1 MSELNFVPEGLSL
14 PQTADACRTRLV
26 SLQAEVASIR
36 LQIATTDIRRQTEK
50 KALDASA
57 FHRAKTALR
66 LKQYEL
72 GLVSAQL
79 AKLAQGSLRGAF
91 KDTLIELVR
100 EQFDDRQWSQLVSR
114 AKAAHQFTGEHHG

>member
-1 MSELNFVPEGLSL
+1 MSELNIAPVESSL
-14 PQTADACRTRLV
+14 PQTAEACRSRLAT
-26 SLQAEVASIR
+26 LQSEVASIR
-36 LQIATTDIRRQTEK
+36 IQIATTDIRRQTEK

-66 LKQYEL
+66 LKQYEI

-79 AKLAQGSLRGAF
+79 AKLAHASPRGAF

-100 EQFDDRQWSQLVSR
+100 EQFDDKQWSQIVSR
-114 AKAAHQFTGEHHG
+114 AKAVHHLAGEQHG

>member
-1 MSELNFVPEGLSL
+1 MSELNIAPVESSL
-14 PQTADACRTRLV
+14 PQTAEACRNRLV

-36 LQIATTDIRRQTEK
+36 IQIATTDIRRQTEK

-66 LKQYEL
+66 LKQYEI

-79 AKLAQGSLRGAF
+79 TKLAHASHRGAF

-100 EQFDDRQWSQLVSR
+100 EQFDDKQWSQLVSR
-114 AKAAHQFTGEHHG
+114 AKAMHHLAGEQHG